1 MLRILLN
8 PKCWFRKKTTSKEL
22 SKFINEAINNKLP
35 LKVSD
40 SSITINGVELYKYGY
55 PYNFGYPV
63 KAPVIGLPD
72 RTTVFRLHDY
82 YISKLEDYYLK

>member
-8 PKCWFRKKTTSKEL
+8 PKCWFRGKPTSKAL
-22 SKFINEAINNKLP
+22 SKFINEAIDNKLP

-40 SSITINGVELYKYGY
+40 TTITINGLELWKWDY
-55 PYNFGYPV
+55 PYNFGYPI

-72 RTTVFRLHDY
+72 RTTVFKLYDY
-82 YISKLEDYYLK
+82 YISKLEGYYLK